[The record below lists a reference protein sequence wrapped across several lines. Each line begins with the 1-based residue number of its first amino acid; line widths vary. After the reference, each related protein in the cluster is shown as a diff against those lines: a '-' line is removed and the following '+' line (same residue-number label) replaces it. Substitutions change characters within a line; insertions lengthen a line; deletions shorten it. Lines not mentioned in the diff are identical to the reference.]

1 MKNIQTYL
9 DGPRLTE
16 IKKYRK
22 KVDGFTF
29 NPSLFKKLG
38 AKDYIDFSKKI
49 VKNCKNKPVS
59 LEVIA
64 DDEKNCIRQA
74 EILSKLGKNV
84 YVKIPIMFTNGKTT
98 KNVILKLVKK
108 KIKLNITAIF
118 SLKQIKEIIIIIKNT
133 ETILSIF
140 SGRIYDIGIDAE
152 ETFREISKYV
162 VKNSNCKTL
171 WASCRMT
178 FDYHVAK
185 RAGANIITM
194 PQTFIEK
201 LKLNKIKPMKYSQLT
216 VKSFYDDAKKSKFK
230 F

>member
-108 KIKLNITAIF
+108 KIKLNKCLSTM
-118 SLKQIKEIIIIIKNT
+118 KN
-133 ETILSIF
+133 
-140 SGRIYDIGIDAE
+140 
-152 ETFREISKYV
+152 
-162 VKNSNCKTL
+162 
-171 WASCRMT
+171 
-178 FDYHVAK
+178 
-185 RAGANIITM
+185 
-194 PQTFIEK
+194 
-201 LKLNKIKPMKYSQLT
+201 
-216 VKSFYDDAKKSKFK
+216 
-230 F
+230 